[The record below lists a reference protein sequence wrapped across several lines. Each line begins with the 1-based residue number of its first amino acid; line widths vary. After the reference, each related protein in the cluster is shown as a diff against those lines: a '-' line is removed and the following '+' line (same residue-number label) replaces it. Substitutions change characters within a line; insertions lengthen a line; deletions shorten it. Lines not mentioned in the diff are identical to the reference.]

1 MIGNNVSTIGNQAF
15 YNCKNLKAVTIG
27 TGLTRINAQA
37 FRNVKAKCIVTVKS
51 TRLAA
56 VASQIDQG
64 VKQMTVR
71 VPKAKYSAYYRLLR
85 KKSKSVIIRKI

>member
-1 MIGNNVSTIGNQAF
+1 MIGNNVSAIGSQAF

-37 FRNVKAKCIVTVKS
+37 FRNVKAKCVITVKS
-51 TRLAA
+51 TRLTT

-71 VPKAKYSAYYRLLR
+71 VPKAKYPAYYRLLR
-85 KKSKSVIIRKI
+85 KKSKSVIVKRF